1 MSASGIVWYPIR
13 SFLSQR
19 GLPDHPCITMNKIA
33 FFLAAMSLSWGAVA
47 QHSKKEVEQD
57 IARHRAMAEAH
68 EAAAKCLES
77 GKKPEQCTKELQT
90 ACRGLALGKYCGM
103 KHAH

>member
-13 SFLSQR
+13 SFLSQC
-19 GLPDHPCITMNKIA
+19 GLPDHPRITMNKIA
-33 FFLAAMSLSWGAVA
+33 LFLAAMSLSWSAVA

-77 GKKPEQCTKELQT
+77 GKKPDQCSKELQT
-90 ACRGLALGKYCGM
+90 ACKGLALGKYCGM
-103 KHAH
+103 KHVH

>member
-1 MSASGIVWYPIR
+1 MPSLKVKIKPFNPIANP
-13 SFLSQR
+13 Q
-19 GLPDHPCITMNKIA
+19 IMNKIA
-33 FFLAAMSLSWGAVA
+33 FCLLTLTLSFAAAA
-47 QHSKKEVEQD
+47 QHSTKEVQED

-77 GKKPEQCTKELQT
+77 NKKPAQCTKELQT
-90 ACRGLALGKYCGM
+90 ACKGLALGKYCGM

>member
-1 MSASGIVWYPIR
+1 MNRIVFFVLAMALSG
-13 SFLSQR
+13 
-19 GLPDHPCITMNKIA
+19 
-33 FFLAAMSLSWGAVA
+33 GAVA

-77 GKKPEQCTKELQT
+77 GKKPDQCTKELQT

-103 KHAH
+103 KHVH

>member
-1 MSASGIVWYPIR
+1 MT
-13 SFLSQR
+13 
-19 GLPDHPCITMNKIA
+19 HPAMKPMTRLV
-33 FFLAAMSLSWGAVA
+33 FVVLAMTLSWGAVA
-47 QHSKKEVEQD
+47 QHTKKETEQD

-77 GKKPEQCTKELQT
+77 GKKPDQCLKELQT

-103 KHAH
+103 KHVH